1 MYCSHSET
9 HKAGEFSAHPQSV
22 VTLDMIYARC
32 VIIVETWR
40 LIYAHCVIIAET
52 RRHSASSECCELPLP
67 FHTGHFWQAVHSASA
82 KCKVLKRKSKITKKN
97 CTTGQLHNPKKLNTR
112 TLGLSGLHSLFN
124 QSANITESWTFAP
137 PHPGHSA
144 LCHLGSLDNGK
155 RKIKHSKLALSRQS

>member
-1 MYCSHSET
+1 MECWENKANSSFKFNMTVCVCVMMTHTLNVTICVYAHHMYCSHSET
-9 HKAGEFSAHPQSV
+9 HKAGEFSAHPQRV

-82 KCKVLKRKSKITKKN
+82 KCKVVKRKSKITKKKLHN
-97 CTTGQLHNPKKLNTR
+97 CTVAQSKKLNTR
-112 TLGLSGLHSLFN
+112 TLGL
-124 QSANITESWTFAP
+124 
-137 PHPGHSA
+137 A
-144 LCHLGSLDNGK
+144 LPLQPEC
-155 RKIKHSKLALSRQS
+155 KHY